1 MVKSTTRALSEVL
14 DQLEHTLEGENAS
27 IEALVNGLGS
37 HAFAPLMLVF
47 ALISTSP
54 ASSMPGVTSVV
65 AITEFIIVVQMLAGR
80 STLWLPAFISHRS
93 LAKNKLCKGIAWLR
107 KPVHFVERF
116 LKPRLTMFIKP
127 PWIYL
132 PLVLILIV
140 TPCMLFMEFIPMSG
154 SIASAAI
161 ALFAAGLL
169 TRDGLLVVV
178 SIAALATL
186 PLLIWYLGFA

>member
-1 MVKSTTRALSEVL
+1 MVRSTTRALSEVL
-14 DQLEHTLEGENAS
+14 DQLEHSVKGENIS
-27 IEALVNGLGS
+27 IEALVNELGS
-37 HAFAPLMLVF
+37 HAFASLMLVF

-54 ASSMPGVTSVV
+54 ASSMPGVTSLV

-80 STLWLPAFISHRS
+80 SSLWLPAFISHRS
-93 LAKNKLCKGIAWLR
+93 LDKSKLCKGIVWLR

-132 PLVLILIV
+132 PLILILIV
-140 TPCMLFMEFIPMSG
+140 TPCMIFMELIPMSG
-154 SIASAAI
+154 SVASAAI

-169 TRDGLLVVV
+169 SRDGLLVVV
-178 SIAALATL
+178 SIAVLATL
-186 PLLIWYLGFA
+186 PLVIWYLGFA